1 VISLCARLALCLTV
15 QMSNHGAHLG
25 EHFASRN
32 RYHLDRWRAA
42 LAAGLAKRQCIAIAR
57 STGLRCRG
65 IPLKFSDKCRC
76 HCLRSERIVV
86 DAKRLPWLQAQ
97 LMRAGNA
104 DVRAN
109 VEARIAR
116 IERRRLRWVWRT
128 DPTVEGA
135 TISLKPRDCDRVH
148 VWLRSVGVDAEA
160 LTARALD
167 RCRWAGA
174 LFLSKRTSEAT
185 GLKSVAVALRDERQW
200 RAKTGEVGA
209 PLNPS
214 A

>member
-1 VISLCARLALCLTV
+1 
-15 QMSNHGAHLG
+15 MSNHGAHLG

-42 LAAGLAKRQCIAIAR
+42 LMTGLAQKRCVAIAR

-76 HCLRSERIVV
+76 HCLRSERIAV
-86 DAKRLPWLQAQ
+86 DAKRLPWLQRQ
-97 LMRAGNA
+97 LFRTGNDDA
-104 DVRAN
+104 RAN
-109 VEARIAR
+109 IEARIAR

-135 TISLKPRDCDRVH
+135 TISLKPRDCDRVQA
-148 VWLRSVGVDAEA
+148 WLQSVGVDVDA